1 MLPKAIVFL
10 SFSCNTNYCNI
21 RQGNEN
27 NPRICYIERITKR
40 GKKKWKTTDLCDE
53 FENELQICRQ
63 SFRSFGKK
71 EQFYG
76 KIATVKVKDDN
87 VLVKEGLQT
96 LPEGTVLVVDGG
108 ASTNCALLGDN
119 LAAIAEERKLAGII
133 VNGYVRDSSEL
144 KNINIG
150 ILALGTMPNRSV
162 KEGKGE
168 RNISLQFG
176 QVEWKPNDYVYV
188 DEDGVIISEKSLR
201 R

>member
-1 MLPKAIVFL
+1 M
-10 SFSCNTNYCNI
+10 
-21 RQGNEN
+21 
-27 NPRICYIERITKR
+27 
-40 GKKKWKTTDLCDE
+40 WKTTDLCDE
-53 FENELQICRQ
+53 FEKELQICRQ

-71 EQFYG
+71 EQFHG

-96 LPEGTVLVVDGG
+96 LPEGTVLVVDGE

-188 DEDGVIISEKSLR
+188 DEDGIIISEKSLR

>member
-1 MLPKAIVFL
+1 M
-10 SFSCNTNYCNI
+10 
-21 RQGNEN
+21 
-27 NPRICYIERITKR
+27 
-40 GKKKWKTTDLCDE
+40 WKTTDLCDE
-53 FENELQICRQ
+53 FENKLQICRQ

-71 EQFYG
+71 EKFYG

-176 QVEWKPNDYVYV
+176 QVEWKPDEYVYV
-188 DEDGVIISEKSLR
+188 DEDGVIISEKSLHR
-201 R
+201 

>member
-1 MLPKAIVFL
+1 M
-10 SFSCNTNYCNI
+10 
-21 RQGNEN
+21 
-27 NPRICYIERITKR
+27 
-40 GKKKWKTTDLCDE
+40 WKTTDLCDE
-53 FENELQICRQ
+53 FEQELQICRLSFQ
-63 SFRSFGKK
+63 SYGKK

-96 LPEGTVLVVDGG
+96 LPEGTILVVDGG
-108 ASTNCALLGDN
+108 ASKNCALLGDN
-119 LAAIAEERKLAGII
+119 LAAIAEERNLAGII
-133 VNGYVRDSSEL
+133 VNGYVRDSMEL

-176 QVEWKPNDYVYV
+176 EVEWKPNEYVYV
-188 DEDGVIISEKSLR
+188 DEDGIIVSDKSLHSEG
-201 R
+201 

>member
-1 MLPKAIVFL
+1 M
-10 SFSCNTNYCNI
+10 
-21 RQGNEN
+21 
-27 NPRICYIERITKR
+27 
-40 GKKKWKTTDLCDE
+40 WKTTDLCDE
-53 FENELQICRQ
+53 FEKELQICRQ
-63 SFRSFGKK
+63 SFQSYGKK

-96 LPEGTVLVVDGG
+96 LPEGTVLVVDSG
-108 ASTNCALLGDN
+108 ASKNCALLGDN
-119 LAAIAEERKLAGII
+119 LAAIAEERNLAGII

-168 RNISLQFG
+168 RNIPVQFG
-176 QVEWKPNDYVYV
+176 EVEWKQNEYVYV
-188 DEDGVIISEKSLR
+188 DEDGIIVSDKSLHSEG
-201 R
+201 

>member
-1 MLPKAIVFL
+1 M
-10 SFSCNTNYCNI
+10 
-21 RQGNEN
+21 
-27 NPRICYIERITKR
+27 
-40 GKKKWKTTDLCDE
+40 WKTTDLCDE
-53 FENELQICRQ
+53 FEKELQICRQ
-63 SFRSFGKK
+63 SFQSFGKK

-108 ASTNCALLGDN
+108 ASKNCALLGDN
-119 LAAIAEERKLAGII
+119 LAAIAEERNLAGII

-150 ILALGTMPNRSV
+150 IVALGTMPNRSV

-168 RNISLQFG
+168 RNILVQFG
-176 QVEWKPNDYVYV
+176 EVEWKPNEYVYV
-188 DEDGVIISEKSLR
+188 DEDGIIVSDKSLHSEG
-201 R
+201 

>member
-1 MLPKAIVFL
+1 ML
-10 SFSCNTNYCNI
+10 C
-21 RQGNEN
+21 R
-27 NPRICYIERITKR
+27 
-40 GKKKWKTTDLCDE
+40 KKKGKEGTRCGKLLIYVMNLKRNYKYVASL
-53 FENELQICRQ
+53 FGLL
-63 SFRSFGKK
+63 GKK
-71 EQFYG
+71 EQFHG

-162 KEGKGE
+162 KEGK
-168 RNISLQFG
+168 
-176 QVEWKPNDYVYV
+176 
-188 DEDGVIISEKSLR
+188 R
-201 R
+201 RTKYFIALWTSGLESK

>member
-1 MLPKAIVFL
+1 M
-10 SFSCNTNYCNI
+10 
-21 RQGNEN
+21 
-27 NPRICYIERITKR
+27 
-40 GKKKWKTTDLCDE
+40 WKTTDLCDE
-53 FENELQICRQ
+53 FEQELQICRQ
-63 SFRSFGKK
+63 SFQSYGKK

-108 ASTNCALLGDN
+108 ASKNCALLGDN
-119 LAAIAEERKLAGII
+119 LAAIAEERNLAGII
-133 VNGYVRDSSEL
+133 VNGYVRDSMEL

-176 QVEWKPNDYVYV
+176 EVEWKPNEYVYA
-188 DEDGVIISEKSLR
+188 DEDGIIVSDKSLHSEG
-201 R
+201 

>member
-1 MLPKAIVFL
+1 M
-10 SFSCNTNYCNI
+10 
-21 RQGNEN
+21 
-27 NPRICYIERITKR
+27 
-40 GKKKWKTTDLCDE
+40 WKTTDLCDE
-53 FENELQICRQ
+53 FEKELQICRQ
-63 SFRSFGKK
+63 PFRSFGKK

-76 KIATVKVKDDN
+76 EIATVKVKDDN

-108 ASTNCALLGDN
+108 ASMNCALLGDN

-176 QVEWKPNDYVYV
+176 QVEWKPNEYVYA
-188 DEDGVIISEKSLR
+188 DEDGVIISEKSLHR
-201 R
+201 

>member
-1 MLPKAIVFL
+1 M
-10 SFSCNTNYCNI
+10 
-21 RQGNEN
+21 
-27 NPRICYIERITKR
+27 
-40 GKKKWKTTDLCDE
+40 WKTTDLCDE
-53 FENELQICRQ
+53 FENKLQICRQ

-176 QVEWKPNDYVYV
+176 QVEWKPNEYVYV
-188 DEDGVIISEKSLR
+188 DEDGVIISEKSLHR
-201 R
+201 

>member
-1 MLPKAIVFL
+1 MSLKI
-10 SFSCNTNYCNI
+10 NYKYVANLFGLLG
-21 RQGNEN
+21 R
-27 NPRICYIERITKR
+27 
-40 GKKKWKTTDLCDE
+40 KKK
-53 FENELQICRQ
+53 
-63 SFRSFGKK
+63 
-71 EQFYG
+71 FYG

-119 LAAIAEERKLAGII
+119 LATIAEERKLAGII
-133 VNGYVRDSSEL
+133 AYGYVRDSSEL

-176 QVEWKPNDYVYV
+176 QVEWKPNEYVYV
-188 DEDGVIISEKSLR
+188 DEDGVIISEKSLHR
-201 R
+201 